1 MDRNRKNR
9 NDIVLFSIQENTYF
23 HKLIKF
29 KNSDNLNPKF
39 TQSVIVNYSFSEYQ
53 NLKFLVVDVDH
64 PGKGLK
70 SQQLIGSYEIVL
82 GKLLSV
88 PGSSVTKK
96 IKYLNFLFKK
106 HRKFNKNL

>member
-9 NDIVLFSIQENTYF
+9 NDIVLFSIQETYF

-96 IKYLNFLFKK
+96 LKYF
-106 HRKFNKNL
+106 